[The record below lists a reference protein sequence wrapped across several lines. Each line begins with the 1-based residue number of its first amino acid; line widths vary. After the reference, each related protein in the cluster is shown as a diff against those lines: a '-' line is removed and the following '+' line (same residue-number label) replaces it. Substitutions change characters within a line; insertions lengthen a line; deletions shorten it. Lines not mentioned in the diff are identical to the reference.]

1 MQTSILPPVPG
12 PAVATDPAPATDP
25 LPTVPLTLDGTAA
38 LPTGPQP
45 PGAAPVPDRLR
56 AARLLVL
63 LELLVAA
70 VSAVESAVVA
80 GVGFGS
86 FGAAVA
92 TAAVAAVLAR
102 QSGRLGRGRVTRTLR
117 VTQWTFLTMAAVDL
131 LVAQV
136 VAHAALLPLSVLV
149 RVLLPVA
156 VLALTHEHRPA
167 GIRRSR
173 RERRAA
179 AAAVTVAAR

>member
-1 MQTSILPPVPG
+1 M
-12 PAVATDPAPATDP
+12 
-25 LPTVPLTLDGTAA
+25 
-38 LPTGPQP
+38 
-45 PGAAPVPDRLR
+45 
-56 AARLLVL
+56 
-63 LELLVAA
+63 
-70 VSAVESAVVA
+70 VA

-86 FGAAVA
+86 FGAAVG

-102 QSGRLGRGRVTRTLR
+102 QSARLGRGRVTRTSR
-117 VTQWTFLTMAAVDL
+117 VTQWAFLAMAAVDL
-131 LVAQV
+131 LVALV
-136 VAHAALLPLSVLV
+136 VVHGPLPPLSMLV
-149 RVLLPVA
+149 RVLLPVV